1 MRVYEP
7 DRGWAL
13 RKDVHARNLRWTV
26 TDTDI
31 SPDERF
37 LIYSS
42 ITPDVHLV
50 RFRKYRSRGCGIGFR
65 LALKPDSRFPYSNCQ
80 SLQQLYQAA
89 AMRAHCH
96 GRRTQRNC
104 S

>member
-1 MRVYEP
+1 MYEP

-50 RFRKYRSRGCGIGFR
+50 RCTDKVLHSV
-65 LALKPDSRFPYSNCQ
+65 Q
-80 SLQQLYQAA
+80 SEMTPTSPPTSASPSTRPSCLMCTWCVL
-89 AMRAHCH
+89 
-96 GRRTQRNC
+96 
-104 S
+104 

>member
-1 MRVYEP
+1 VRVYEP

-50 RFRKYRSRGCGIGFR
+50 CFKNLLVIAFE
-65 LALKPDSRFPYSNCQ
+65 
-80 SLQQLYQAA
+80 AA
-89 AMRAHCH
+89 
-96 GRRTQRNC
+96 
-104 S
+104 